1 MGNTTRWLSNITH
14 AHVFEGFCIYLLLNS
29 LHFCVRLLAPPC
41 PRSLWKTTNPPKRIR
56 TGRRWCW
63 TARKFRSTYW
73 TRPVRRTTPPFVIT
87 ISGAAKVS
95 SAFFP
100 SRMTTASRPRR
111 NSGEYFAIRPKLI
124 HYFIIFWKFRNF
136 SKNREQILRVKNDEN
151 ISFLLVGNKCDLGER
166 RKVSLEE
173 AQNRAQQ
180 WGVPYIET
188 SAKTREH
195 VDKVFLFL
203 FFFPEW
209 PSDLRKKNSINKWS
223 IRLANP
229 FLSRDYKRSF
239 CCLTLAQVFFDLMR
253 DIRSRKMDETKTNPG
268 KPKPAR
274 KKLKCAIL

>member
-1 MGNTTRWLSNITH
+1 
-14 AHVFEGFCIYLLLNS
+14 
-29 LHFCVRLLAPPC
+29 
-41 PRSLWKTTNPPKRIR
+41 
-56 TGRRWCW
+56 
-63 TARKFRSTYW
+63 
-73 TRPVRRTTPPFVIT
+73 
-87 ISGAAKVS
+87 
-95 SAFFP
+95 
-100 SRMTTASRPRR
+100 
-111 NSGEYFAIRPKLI
+111 
-124 HYFIIFWKFRNF
+124 
-136 SKNREQILRVKNDEN
+136 
-151 ISFLLVGNKCDLGER
+151 LVGNKCDLGER